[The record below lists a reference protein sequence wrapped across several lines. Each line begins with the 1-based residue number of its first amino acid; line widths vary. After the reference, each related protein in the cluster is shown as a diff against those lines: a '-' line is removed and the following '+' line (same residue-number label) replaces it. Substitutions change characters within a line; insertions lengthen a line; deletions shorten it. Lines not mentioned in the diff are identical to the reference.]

1 VTSGLWAAGVAW
13 VAVAAVSCGVVG
25 WDLGRRAERRR
36 HRATVSTATLRGIA
50 VSWRADAER
59 LPFYEEEKR
68 WAIQAAATQLEEL
81 AAAVEGV
88 SP

>member
-1 VTSGLWAAGVAW
+1 MTGGLWAAGVTW
-13 VAVAAVSCGVVG
+13 VAVAAVSAGVIA

-36 HRATVSTATLRGIA
+36 HRASVSTATLRGVA
-50 VSWRADAER
+50 VGWRADAER

-81 AAAVEGV
+81 AAAAEGV
-88 SP
+88 AT